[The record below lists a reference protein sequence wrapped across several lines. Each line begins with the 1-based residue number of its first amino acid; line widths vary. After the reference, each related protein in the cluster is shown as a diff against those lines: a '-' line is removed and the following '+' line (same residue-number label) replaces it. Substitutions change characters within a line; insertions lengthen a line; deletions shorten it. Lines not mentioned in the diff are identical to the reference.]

1 MQDKREKR
9 FLLFGTCT
17 ETPRALTELSQPF
30 IAILISQSS
39 LSFFSAKLFRLH
51 SIFSVLHVTKKNN
64 SYLKVSPENSMASRV
79 REQIH
84 NSKITI
90 LSQFNNWT
98 TCSGFLSA
106 YRSQYHTQEG
116 EVALQSGWSFKH
128 RISMTYRM
136 LLYFSLLLCIKTT
149 CAASGLPSY
158 WKFLFQSVLSKAA
171 WPDVAG
177 EVWKRNNL
185 KFFRLEERFQKAP
198 FSSPTS
204 VDGPTVEINLRFQ
217 ILRRCVD
224 TASGVA
230 WNVSKCSYP
239 WFFI

>member
-17 ETPRALTELSQPF
+17 ETPRALTELSQPL
-30 IAILISQSS
+30 IAILIFQSS
-39 LSFFSAKLFRLH
+39 LTFLALNYSDCTQSFQYYTLQ
-51 SIFSVLHVTKKNN
+51 KNN
-64 SYLKVSPENSMASRV
+64 SYLKVSPKHSMASRV
-79 REQIH
+79 MEQIH
-84 NSKITI
+84 NSKITT

-116 EVALQSGWSFKH
+116 EVSLQSGWSFKH
-128 RISMTYRM
+128 RISMTNRM

-171 WPDVAG
+171 CPDFAG
-177 EVWKRNNL
+177 EIENAIISNSSGLKNVFKKLRSLDGLVW
-185 KFFRLEERFQKAP
+185 
-198 FSSPTS
+198 
-204 VDGPTVEINLRFQ
+204 TVQ
-217 ILRRCVD
+217 
-224 TASGVA
+224 
-230 WNVSKCSYP
+230 P
-239 WFFI
+239 